1 MTKTKFIT
9 VALIVCAAF
18 SNAQTEKK
26 PVTVRIKKVEKIN
39 GVEKVTDTTYT
50 TTDPSSIEAG
60 NADIR
65 VIELNKEGENSETH
79 VVNTDG
85 NPEAEQSSLQGKKKV
100 VIVKSSAGDGANS
113 SVITSEEMSPEIE
126 AEIKK
131 ALKEAGV
138 DENVKGRKTVV
149 VHNESKTDEGKGEK
163 KTVKVVVVHAGLC
176 EASSEECKKAGIS
189 QPKNKLEIEEMN
201 CTPNPSNGKF
211 NLKFSSPEKGAADI
225 KVRDMGGKVV
235 YSENVKDFGG
245 SYSKEISLDAPSKGI
260 YLVTIMQNEKSVTKK
275 IVVE

>member
-1 MTKTKFIT
+1 MTKTKLIAA
-9 VALIVCAAF
+9 ALIVCAAF
-18 SNAQTEKK
+18 ANAQTEKK

-39 GVEKVTDTTYT
+39 GVEKITDTTYT
-50 TTDPSSIEAG
+50 TTDPGSIEAG

-79 VVNTDG
+79 FVNTDG
-85 NPEAEQSSLQGKKKV
+85 KKGKV
-100 VIVKSSAGDGANS
+100 VIVKSGAGDPNANT
-113 SVITSEEMSPEIE
+113 VVTSDDVSPEMQ
-126 AEIKK
+126 AEIEK
-131 ALKEAGV
+131 AMEEAGV
-138 DENVKGRKTVV
+138 DPKAKGAKKVV
-149 VHNESKTDEGKGEK
+149 VIHNETSTAGEGEKGKGEK
-163 KTVKVVVVHAGLC
+163 KMTKVVVVRLDVAD
-176 EASSEECKKAGIS
+176 ASSEECKKAGIA
-189 QPKNKLEIEEMN
+189 QPKNKLAIEEMN

-211 NLKFSSPEKGAADI
+211 NLKFSSPEKGTADI

-260 YLVTIMQNEKSVTKK
+260 YLVTIMQAEKSVTKK